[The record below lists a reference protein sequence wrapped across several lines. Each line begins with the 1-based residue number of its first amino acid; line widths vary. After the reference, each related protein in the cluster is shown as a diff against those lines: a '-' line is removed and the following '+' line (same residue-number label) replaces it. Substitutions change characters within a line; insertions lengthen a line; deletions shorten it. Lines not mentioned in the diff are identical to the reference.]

1 MKEMKEL
8 IDKSGISNKIQ
19 QIGIPE
25 GKSNNCISAIS
36 IFESF
41 GVSVWIGCF
50 KFDYTA
56 VLRLDE
62 VLKEIFG

>member
-1 MKEMKEL
+1 MKEMKKL

-25 GKSNNCISAIS
+25 GKSNNRISVIS

-50 KFDYTA
+50 KFDHTA